1 LLRDI
6 GIRGAVTGLGALAA
20 WQVGRIG
27 GTRRRAS
34 TIALATLVGAELGQT
49 LLVGGRD
56 PLVLATGVGSGAV
69 LAAIIQIPGVS
80 QFFGCTP
87 LDPLAWSV
95 VLGCS
100 AGATLVS
107 AALPRLLPALGR
119 SAARATWEAS
129 IR

>member
-1 LLRDI
+1 
-6 GIRGAVTGLGALAA
+6 
-20 WQVGRIG
+20 
-27 GTRRRAS
+27 
-34 TIALATLVGAELGQT
+34 
-49 LLVGGRD
+49 
-56 PLVLATGVGSGAV
+56 VGSGAV

-129 IR
+129 SR